1 MKVDSMTITNNMCN
15 FRRCLIVACIVL
27 LALQL
32 RAQDPFGAQPPA
44 VPAAPGK
51 RQAIVVPVGSPAAQ
65 AIVGNNPMTAV
76 ELLRAIDTLGQ
87 LGEPDV
93 AVPLVNKLA
102 ALKPNDADLAAAVDT
117 LGSAVFFRLR
127 QLPGVPPVMAQIAN
141 KALQVT
147 SKAARDPA
155 KLQAAVELLIKAET
169 NRDQAASLVPLL
181 SAGED
186 GVAWA
191 IHGLLTPNLPLAGR
205 SRLEYVVRQA
215 EKAAIDPL
223 IAAVSNVRGETV
235 LPLQALL
242 VELGGETAGIWL
254 LAPAYAEPQNKPLQD
269 LVSSQYRELPPR
281 ELAARTLQSLAKS
294 YLDGDR
300 RFTLTADNRVKIWE
314 WDSAAKIPVAKL
326 VSLPQA
332 QARRAAL
339 LANQL
344 LSIDPDSAASREL
357 WLHCQLRLRA
367 WETGLDKEAVWPEAE
382 LTRIKTWGSSGI
394 EQVLIDSLAQ
404 RDAVSAMAALQL
416 LKQLGPASSLT
427 GFKPHPV
434 VESLRYPNRRVQYA
448 AAQTLLAWN
457 PRAPFNGAG
466 HFTDTLRHLAG
477 SQGQRQAIVG
487 FPNREIAT
495 RLAGYFSSVGIE
507 GLAAWTG
514 QTTVRLAQQSPDAEL
529 ILLSSRI
536 NFEPLSITI
545 QELRRDPRT
554 AHLPIVI
561 LTEDAIEEPRL
572 GAQFERDPLVT
583 IFTRPFE
590 PTSVKFIV
598 DQAIRSADGKD
609 AGSAIIS
616 PAERR
621 AQGLFA
627 LTALAKLLDLNPKL
641 YEFSQQVPP
650 LIAALEDPGLCEAA
664 AAVLARIGNHSAQTA
679 LVEMASRPEVSAGQ
693 RTIAATM
700 LAEAIRAHGVQ
711 LTRNQ
716 VALQYQR
723 YNMSATSTPETQKI
737 LGAVLDAIELPT
749 KATEPVSKQ

>member
-1 MKVDSMTITNNMCN
+1 MISMNLMNSMPNLCRFLAIAI
-15 FRRCLIVACIVL
+15 LGAL
-27 LALQL
+27 LATQP
-32 RAQDPFGAQPPA
+32 RAQDPFDAQPA
-44 VPAAPGK
+44 VPAAAPGK
-51 RQAIVVPVGSPAAQ
+51 KQAAPAPAGSPAAQ
-65 AIVGNNPMTAV
+65 AIVGNNPMTTV

-87 LGEPDV
+87 LGEPEV
-93 AVPLVNKLA
+93 ATSLVNQLA
-102 ALKPNDADLAAAVDT
+102 ALKPNDTDLTAAVET

-127 QLPGVPPVMAQIAN
+127 QLQGVPPTMALIAN

-155 KLQAAVELLIKAET
+155 KLQAATELLLKAET
-169 NRDQAASLVPLL
+169 NREQAAALVPLL
-181 SAGED
+181 SAGEE

-205 SRLEYVVRQA
+205 SRLEYIVRQA
-215 EKAAIDPL
+215 EQAAVDPL
-223 IAAVSNVRGETV
+223 IAAVAIERGAAA

-242 VELGGETAGIWL
+242 VDLGGETAGIWL
-254 LAPAYAEPQNKPLQD
+254 LAPAFAEPQNKPLQD
-269 LVSSQYRELPPR
+269 LVASIYQRLPSR

-300 RFTLTADNRVKIWE
+300 RFTLTADNRVKIWQ
-314 WDSAAKIPVAKL
+314 WDSTAKLPVAQL
-326 VSLPQA
+326 VSSPQA

-344 LSIDPDSAASREL
+344 ISIDPDSPASREL
-357 WLHCQLRLRA
+357 WLQCQLRLRA
-367 WETGLDKEAVWPEAE
+367 WETGLDKDAAWADADLARV
-382 LTRIKTWGSSGI
+382 KGWGSGSV
-394 EQVLIDSLAQ
+394 EQVLVTSLAQ
-404 RDAVSAMAALQL
+404 QDAVSAAAALQL
-416 LKQLGPASSLT
+416 LRQLGPASSLT
-427 GFKPHPV
+427 GAKPHPA
-434 VESLRYPNRRVQYA
+434 VEALRYPNRRVQYA
-448 AAQTLLAWN
+448 AAQTLLAWD

-466 HFTDTLRHLAG
+466 HFTQVLQHLAG

-561 LTEDAIEEPRL
+561 LTEDASEDPRL
-572 GAQFERDPLVT
+572 GAQFERDPLIT
-583 IFTRPFE
+583 IFTRPYE
-590 PTSVKFIV
+590 PTSMKFILA
-598 DQAIRSADGKD
+598 QAFRSADGKG
-609 AGSAIIS
+609 AGSGVIS
-616 PAERR
+616 AAERR
-621 AQGLFA
+621 QQGLFA

-641 YEFSQQVPP
+641 YEFSQQVPQ
-650 LIAALEDPGLCEAA
+650 LVAAHEDPGLCEAA
-664 AAVLARIGNHSAQTA
+664 GSVLARIGNHPAQTA
-679 LVEMASRPEVSAGQ
+679 LVEMASRAEVSPAQ
-693 RTIAATM
+693 RTVAATM
-700 LAEAIRAHGVQ
+700 LAEAIRLHGVQ
-711 LTRNQ
+711 LTRPQ

-723 YNMSATSTPETQKI
+723 YNASEAATPETQKI

-749 KATEPVSKQ
+749 RATEPVLKQ

>member
-1 MKVDSMTITNNMCN
+1 MTIKTHSKYIC
-15 FRRCLIVACIVL
+15 RLIALVAIVAL
-27 LALQL
+27 LASQP
-32 RAQDPFGAQPPA
+32 RAQDPFGAAPVAPA
-44 VPAAPGK
+44 AAPGK
-51 RQAIVVPVGSPAAQ
+51 KQAAPVPLGSPAAQ
-65 AIVGNNPMTAV
+65 AIVGNNPMTAL

-87 LGEPDV
+87 LGEQDV

-102 ALKPNDADLAAAVDT
+102 ALKPNDTDLAAAVDT

-127 QLPGVPPVMAQIAN
+127 QLGGVPPVMAQIAN

-155 KLQAAVELLIKAET
+155 KLQAAVEALLKAET
-169 NRDQAASLVPLL
+169 NRDQAAALVPLL
-181 SAGED
+181 SAGEE

-205 SRLEYVVRQA
+205 SRLEYIVRQA
-215 EKAAIDPL
+215 EQAAVDPL
-223 IAAVSNVRGETV
+223 IAAVANVRGEAA

-242 VELGGETAGIWL
+242 VDLGGETAGVWL
-254 LAPAYAEPQNKPLQD
+254 LAPAFAEPQNKPLQD
-269 LVSSQYRELPPR
+269 LVASQYRELPAR

-300 RFTLTADNRVKIWE
+300 RFTLTADNRVKIWD
-314 WDSAAKIPVAKL
+314 WDNAAKLPVAKL

-339 LANQL
+339 LANQM
-344 LSIDPDSAASREL
+344 LSIDPDSVASREL

-367 WETGLDKEAVWPEAE
+367 WDTGLDKEAVWPAAD
-382 LTRIKTWGSSGI
+382 LARIKTWGSGNV
-394 EQVLIDSLAQ
+394 EQVLTTSLAQ
-404 RDAVSAMAALQL
+404 QDAVSAMAALQL
-416 LKQLGPASSLT
+416 LRQLGPGSSLT
-427 GFKPHPV
+427 AAKPSPV
-434 VESLRYPNRRVQYA
+434 VEALRYPNRRVQYA
-448 AAQTLLAWN
+448 AAQTLLAWD

-466 HFTDTLRHLAG
+466 HLTQVLRHLAG

-495 RLAGYFSSVGIE
+495 RLAGYFNSVGIE

-561 LTEDAIEEPRL
+561 LTEEASEEPRL

-590 PTSVKFIV
+590 PTSMKFIL
-598 DQAIRSADGKD
+598 DQAIRRADGKD
-609 AGSAIIS
+609 AGSAILS

-621 AQGLFA
+621 QQGLFA

-641 YEFSQQVPP
+641 YEFSQEVPQ
-650 LIAALEDPGLCEAA
+650 LVSALEDPGLCEAA
-664 AAVLARIGNHSAQTA
+664 GAVLARIGNHPAQTA
-679 LVEMASRPEVSAGQ
+679 LVEMASRPEVSPSQ
-693 RTIAATM
+693 RTVAATM
-700 LAEAIRAHGVQ
+700 LAEAIRLHGVQ

-723 YNMSATSTPETQKI
+723 YNASATATPETQKI

-749 KATEPVSKQ
+749 KTTEPVSKQ